1 MHTVWTPLTKKRR
14 WFIDT
19 WQMDCWCWIFWCFF
33 PCCHPSSYFQLQ
45 IKMCSVAPRR
55 ALCIHA
61 IAKKLLFIQWNKS
74 LQPCQQLCEAELRC
88 FRLDQSCR
96 STDWQTDIVLPRA
109 TLLAKNPERVIGAST
124 VSRTYSWFVE
134 QFYVVA
140 VTLKPLKHYTYSTI
154 AYKQLL
160 MGATASTESRDVMT
174 ISHKTELS
182 SKTYITNQAGG
193 TLTWFAIFY
202 VAHFSSMIIFKTP
215 VSLIWPIS
223 LDHATQGYGQGD
235 REQWRKINV

>member
-1 MHTVWTPLTKKRR
+1 
-14 WFIDT
+14 
-19 WQMDCWCWIFWCFF
+19 MDCWCWIFWCLF

-45 IKMCSVAPRR
+45 IKMRSVAPRR

-61 IAKKLLFIQWNKS
+61 IAKKLSFIQWNKS
-74 LQPCQQLCEAELRC
+74 LQPWQQLCEAELRC
-88 FRLDQSCR
+88 FRLDQSC
-96 STDWQTDIVLPRA
+96 SPTDWQTDIVLPRA
-109 TLLAKNPERVIGAST
+109 TLLAKNPEHVIGAST

-140 VTLKPLKHYTYSTI
+140 VILWDHPLKPLKHHTYSTI

-160 MGATASTESRDVMT
+160 MGATASTEFRGVMI

-182 SKTYITNQAGG
+182 SKTYIANQAGG
-193 TLTWFAIFY
+193 TFSITWFAIFY
-202 VAHFSSMIIFKTP
+202 VAHFSSLHMWMIIFKTP

-223 LDHATQGYGQGD
+223 LDHATQGYGD